1 MRAIAL
7 ALLGGLATACYPDGS
22 GPPIQTAV
30 SAVAQMPPYDT
41 FSLGWTASPP
51 AGYEASPRTLE
62 VDGRLRELVR
72 SALRQKG
79 YVEDD
84 DHPSFLVRPGAGLK
98 PVKQDQEAEAD
109 ARGARP
115 RDTLRFEGINVI
127 IYDAATKIEVWQ
139 GSARALIDLTDEID
153 NSLLHREVQD
163 ALAAFPPR
171 HITAA
176 YPFRG

>member
-1 MRAIAL
+1 MRAITL
-7 ALLGGLATACYPDGS
+7 ALLGTLATACYADGY
-22 GPPIQTAV
+22 GPSIQTAV
-30 SAVAQMPPYDT
+30 SAVAQLPPYDT
-41 FSLGWTASPP
+41 FSLGWTGSPP
-51 AGYEASPRTLE
+51 AGFEVSARTLG

-84 DHPSFLVRPGAGLK
+84 DNPSFLVRPGAGLRL
-98 PVKQDQEAEAD
+98 VKQDPEVEAVS
-109 ARGARP
+109 RGARR
-115 RDTLRFEGINVI
+115 RDTLRFEGINII
-127 IYDAATKIEVWQ
+127 IYDAATKSEVWQ
-139 GSARALIDLTDEID
+139 GSARALIDPTDEID